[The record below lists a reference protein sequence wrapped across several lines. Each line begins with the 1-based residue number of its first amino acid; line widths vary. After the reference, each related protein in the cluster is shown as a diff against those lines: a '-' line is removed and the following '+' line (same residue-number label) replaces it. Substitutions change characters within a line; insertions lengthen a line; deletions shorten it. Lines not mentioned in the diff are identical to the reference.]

1 MYICE
6 VINRARSCLL
16 GADYSNE
23 LDNGTGVCVYID
35 LCWSMGIYNASL

>member
-1 MYICE
+1 MCE

-16 GADYSNE
+16 GEDYSNE

-35 LCWSMGIYNASL
+35 LCWSTGIYNASL